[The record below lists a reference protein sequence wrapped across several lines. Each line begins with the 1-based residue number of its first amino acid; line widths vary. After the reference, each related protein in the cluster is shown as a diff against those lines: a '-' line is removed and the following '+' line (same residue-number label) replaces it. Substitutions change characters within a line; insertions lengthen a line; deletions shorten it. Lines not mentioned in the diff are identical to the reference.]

1 MRCSSRLSSPEKN
14 GNGGSVSVFLQLEER
29 GRRNGG
35 RLARR
40 GVLKASRPD
49 WWGQG
54 RRTGATAPPRVSV
67 ALWPV
72 GHCPLTKLN
81 RDSMAPSVVTDR
93 AISNVINFQTSLFQS
108 KVATS
113 SL

>member
-1 MRCSSRLSSPEKN
+1 MEAGSR
-14 GNGGSVSVFLQLEER
+14 VV
-29 GRRNGG
+29 
-35 RLARR
+35 A
-40 GVLKASRPD
+40 VLKTSRPD
-49 WWGQG
+49 RWGQG
-54 RRTGATAPPRVSV
+54 RRTGATAPPRVGA

-81 RDSMAPSVVTDR
+81 RGSMVPSVVTDR
-93 AISNVINFQTSLFQS
+93 AISNVINFQTSWFQS

>member
-54 RRTGATAPPRVSV
+54 RRTGATAPPRVDDG
-67 ALWPV
+67 LRPV
-72 GHCPLTKLN
+72 GHSDADETESDEW
-81 RDSMAPSVVTDR
+81 RQR
-93 AISNVINFQTSLFQS
+93 
-108 KVATS
+108 
-113 SL
+113 